1 MRGSHACLEPARLA
15 NPGRVWLD
23 RAIKRRENWVLHE
36 IVIRNGTVVDGTG
49 SDKRIADV
57 AVDGGFISAVGPKL
71 GAGKRDIDADGKL
84 VLPGW
89 VDIHTHYDG
98 QATWDPYLT
107 PSSWHGVTTTVFG
120 NCGVGFAP
128 VRPGSEPYLIN
139 LMEGVEDI
147 PGTVLS
153 EGIDF
158 CWESFPEYL
167 DVLDS
172 TTRVMDIGAQVPH
185 GALRFYVMGD
195 RGADHAEEPTDTEI
209 AEMGRLL
216 EEALAAGALGLT
228 TSRTIKHRT
237 ADGRPTPSMTAPE
250 IELLG
255 LAAAMNRAGKGVLEC
270 NSDLAEGEFEILRAV
285 AERAGRPL
293 SLLLL
298 QMDHAPERWRQT
310 LANIQAANK
319 AGLTVTGQVGC
330 RPIGVLMGLDTSI
343 HPFIN
348 HPAWQDIADLPIAQ
362 RIKRLQQDAELRRRL
377 VEERPDDE
385 HTRWMDDAL
394 EKSYEVSDPPNYE
407 PEPSLAI
414 GTRAEA
420 VGSNKW
426 AFALDLMMAHNGTG
440 LLTLPFE
447 NYSERSLDRVREML
461 VAENTICGLGDGGAH
476 VATICDASYPTTL
489 ISHWTRDRTRGEGLP
504 LEFLVRKQTR
514 ETARSYGLLDRGV
527 LAPGYRADINI
538 IDFDALGVTKPE
550 LVYDLPAKGR
560 RFVQRSTGY
569 CHTFVSGVEVA
580 HNGEHTGELPGRLLR
595 GAQSAPSL
603 RAA

>member
-1 MRGSHACLEPARLA
+1 
-15 NPGRVWLD
+15 
-23 RAIKRRENWVLHE
+23 
-36 IVIRNGTVVDGTG
+36 VVDGTG
-49 SDKRIADV
+49 ADKRIVDIAI
-57 AVDGGFISAVGPKL
+57 DGGFISDVGPSL
-71 GAGKRDIDADGKL
+71 AAGKRDIDADGLL

-158 CWESFPEYL
+158 RWESFPEYL
-167 DVLDS
+167 DVLES

-195 RGADHAEEPTDTEI
+195 RGADHAEVPTEAEI

-228 TSRTIKHRT
+228 TSRTIKHRA
-237 ADGRPTPSMTAPE
+237 ADGRPAPSMTAAE

-270 NSDLAEGEFEILRAV
+270 NSDLAEGEFELLRSV

-298 QMDHAPERWRQT
+298 QMDHAPDRWRQT
-310 LANIQAANK
+310 LTNIHAAND

-330 RPIGVLMGLDTSI
+330 RPIGVLMGVDTSI
-343 HPFIN
+343 HPFTS
-348 HPAWQDIADLPIAQ
+348 HPAWQDIAELPVAQ
-362 RIKRLQQDAELRRRL
+362 RIDRLRQDPALRQRL
-377 VEERPDDE
+377 VEERPDDG
-385 HTRWMDDAL
+385 HTRWMDEAL
-394 EKSYEVSDPPNYE
+394 DKSYEVTDPPNYE
-407 PEPSLAI
+407 PDPSQTVGA
-414 GTRAEA
+414 RAAAE
-420 VGSNKW
+420 GRDKW
-426 AFALDLMMAHNGTG
+426 AYALDLMMAHEGTG
-440 LLTLPFE
+440 LISLPFE
-447 NYSERSLDRVREML
+447 NYTERSLDRVREML

-476 VATICDASYPTTL
+476 VSTICDASYPTTL
-489 ISHWTRDRTRGEGLP
+489 ISHWTRDRSRGEGLP

-527 LAPGYRADINI
+527 LAPGYKADINI

-550 LVYDLPAKGR
+550 LLYDLPAQGR

-569 CHTFVSGVEVA
+569 RHTLVSGVEVA
-580 HNGEHTGELPGRLLR
+580 RDGEHTGELPGKLLR
-595 GAQSAPSL
+595 GARSAPSL

>member
-1 MRGSHACLEPARLA
+1 M
-15 NPGRVWLD
+15 
-23 RAIKRRENWVLHE
+23 HE
-36 IVIRNGTVVDGTG
+36 LVIRNGTVVDGTG
-49 SDKRIADV
+49 ADKRVADV
-57 AVDGGFISAVGPKL
+57 AIDGGFISDVGSKL
-71 GAGKRDIDADGKL
+71 GAAKRDIDADGLL

-167 DVLDS
+167 DVLES
-172 TTRVMDIGAQVPH
+172 TARVMDIGAQLPH

-195 RGADHAEEPTDTEI
+195 RGADHAEVPTEAEI
-209 AEMGRLL
+209 AEMGRLV

-228 TSRTIKHRT
+228 TSRTIKHRA
-237 ADGRPTPSMTAPE
+237 ADGRPAPSMTAAE
-250 IELLG
+250 VELLG

-285 AERAGRPL
+285 AEHADRPL

-310 LANIQAANK
+310 LANIHAANQ

-330 RPIGVLMGLDTSI
+330 RPIGVLMGIDTSI
-343 HPFIN
+343 HPFTS
-348 HPAWQDIADLPIAQ
+348 HPAWQEIADLPVDQ
-362 RIKRLQQDAELRRRL
+362 RIKRLRGDASLRRRL

-394 EKSYEVSDPPNYE
+394 DKSYEVTDPPNYE
-407 PEPSLAI
+407 PAPSETIAA
-414 GTRAEA
+414 RAAAE
-420 VGSNKW
+420 GLNKW
-426 AFALDLMMAHNGTG
+426 ALALDLMMADDGTG
-440 LLTLPFE
+440 LMTLPFE
-447 NYSERSLDRVREML
+447 NYSEKSLDRVREML

-527 LAPGYRADINI
+527 LAPGYKADINI
-538 IDFDALGVTKPE
+538 IDFDALGLTKPE
-550 LVYDLPAKGR
+550 LVYDLPAKGK

-569 CHTFVSGVEVA
+569 RHTFVSGVEVSRD
-580 HNGEHTGELPGRLLR
+580 GDHTGDLPGKLLR
-595 GAQSAPSL
+595 GAQTAPAL